1 MGVEQRVLTSNRETR
16 ERLESLVARLEDEEF
31 TRTLGDGRTV
41 ATILGH
47 IAFWDQ
53 RTLILLRRWLEGDS
67 TPSPADVEPEDV
79 DWINDAAEGFLL
91 LVPPRELARFTL
103 ETAREVDG
111 VVEGVPAELVAAIE
125 AAGHPISL
133 DRGNHRGEHLDELE
147 AFLGVG

>member
-1 MGVEQRVLTSNRETR
+1 MGIEQRVLASNRETR
-16 ERLESLVARLEDEEF
+16 ERLESLVAHLEDEEF
-31 TRTLGDGRTV
+31 ARTLGDGRTV

-67 TPSPADVEPEDV
+67 APSPADAEPEDV
-79 DWINDAAEGFLL
+79 DWINDAVQGFLL
-91 LVPPRELARFTL
+91 LVPPRELARFTV
-103 ETAREVDG
+103 ETAREVDR
-111 VVEGVPAELVAAIE
+111 VVEGVTAELVVAIG

-147 AFLGVG
+147 MVLDAS